1 MTENHGR
8 LLYGAQQIADYLGI
22 RRREVYHL
30 MEKGTLPHKKSGRM
44 IIAARAALDN
54 ALNHLGMGSDSA
66 A

>member
-8 LLYGAQQIADYLGI
+8 LLYGAKQIADYLGI

-44 IIAARAALDN
+44 IIAARSALDN
-54 ALNHLGMGSDSA
+54 ALDHMGVSDSTA